1 MHFYSGCLFGKMEVK
16 GYEAKDLFTLW
27 LVHLDLL
34 AVRD

>member
-1 MHFYSGCLFGKMEVK
+1 MEVK

-34 AVRD
+34 AVRDWDVRKVLWA